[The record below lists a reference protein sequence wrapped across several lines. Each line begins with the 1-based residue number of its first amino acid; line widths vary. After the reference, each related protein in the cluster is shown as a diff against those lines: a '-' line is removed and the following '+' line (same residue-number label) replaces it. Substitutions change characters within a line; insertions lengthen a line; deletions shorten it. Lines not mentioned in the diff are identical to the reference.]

1 MTGLSFISRLACR
14 VRWVSSV
21 AQQVLRK
28 NREAAQSNAAVGA

>member
-14 VRWVSSV
+14 ASFMSSV

>member
-1 MTGLSFISRLACR
+1 MTARAFISRLACR

-28 NREAAQSNAAVGA
+28 NREAAQSNAAVEA